1 VLSGR
6 QQLHVAT
13 RVGGVSLVDGVID
26 GKVEVPELDVV
37 LDSRAAGGQGDESAL
52 GCPCEGVGGLV
63 LELTCDRST
72 RSHQLLGFI
81 GSEHCVPD
89 SRISLKSPF
98 LGSR

>member
-37 LDSRAAGGQGDESAL
+37 LDSRAAGGQGDESTL
-52 GCPCEGVGGLV
+52 RSPCESVGGLV
-63 LELTCDRST
+63 LELACDASMRSY
-72 RSHQLLGFI
+72 
-81 GSEHCVPD
+81 
-89 SRISLKSPF
+89 
-98 LGSR
+98 